1 MQQKDLLIQQSE
13 DTICRLNEQQEKLTS
28 SKQFM
33 ENTQEINIQLR
44 NDLLLAQQQAKSE
57 KKTFESMIESI
68 RRENQ

>member
-1 MQQKDLLIQQSE
+1 
-13 DTICRLNEQQEKLTS
+13 
-28 SKQFM
+28 M